1 MVYVTHVRCMPIVQV
16 TIPSF
21 HGQFAV
27 IQTIHYCIHDDG
39 HWGSFGH
46 VSFFF
51 LSFFLFRGQCFDV
64 QLCAPPGTSQ
74 LRALATLARIANAF
88 RRIIP

>member
-1 MVYVTHVRCMPIVQV
+1 MPIVQV

-21 HGQFAV
+21 RGQFA
-27 IQTIHYCIHDDG
+27 ITQTIHYCIHDDG

-51 LSFFLFRGQCFDV
+51 FFLFRGQCFDV
-64 QLCAPPGTSQ
+64 QLCAPPGTAQ
-74 LRALATLARIANAF
+74 LTVLGLALTTLA
-88 RRIIP
+88 III